1 MAASYCALPPK
12 QLDDLCGLPKVRK
25 IGKGQNLNILNLGNA
40 LIHVLIQKDTQ
51 NRLRFGRILAEEV
64 FFLHLAG
71 PFFAGQ
77 PAFCPYA
84 T

>member
-1 MAASYCALPPK
+1 MAASYCALPPNS
-12 QLDDLCGLPKVRK
+12 LTIFAGFPKFAKSARDK
-25 IGKGQNLNILNLGNA
+25 NLNILNLGNA

-77 PAFCPYA
+77 RLLPYA

>member
-1 MAASYCALPPK
+1 MALRTAPLPAK
-12 QLDDLCGLPKVRK
+12 QLDDLCGLPSRK

-71 PFFAGQ
+71 RSSRVSRFL
-77 PAFCPYA
+77 PYA